1 MSRSVSQA
9 ITFLQEFC
17 LPMKHLITMTLTAI
31 LAVGIAGC
39 NKTEKVSATATCASQ
54 CDAQSNC
61 DSSKAKPA
69 AAGAMSSCCPSKA
82 KTKPAAAGAASDCC
96 AAKAKVSPAA
106 AQDCD
111 PANCDPATCKGKGQ
125 AGCNKASKA
134 AGCNKSKA
142 AGCPLS
148 GSK

>member
-69 AAGAMSSCCPSKA
+69 AAGA
-82 KTKPAAAGAASDCC
+82 ASDCC